1 MDLDSDFWVP
11 QRSTTEVKLGGAF
24 HVGVEVLWDGVVR
37 KAQIELSGFVRVGL
51 LRPALQFTFPKK
63 SVFSLDWFV
72 GENLQATMVFTCIY
86 HEM

>member
-24 HVGVEVLWDGVVR
+24 HVGVEVFGMEW
-37 KAQIELSGFVRVGL
+37 SGKPRSSCQGLFEWACSGL
-51 LRPALQFTFPKK
+51 LFNSLSQKIC
-63 SVFSLDWFV
+63 FSLDWFV